1 VQRKE
6 VEKAGLMYAR
16 CGMRRG
22 LDRMF
27 GSRMVLVIDIVGM
40 VEKVKTLRGSSP
52 GSCEV
57 PRLSRVRLA

>member
-22 LDRMF
+22 LGRMF
-27 GSRMVLVIDIVGM
+27 GSRMVLGDRHCRNGG
-40 VEKVKTLRGSSP
+40 EDKTLRGSLP